1 MVPKLGWSRT
11 GGVQSW
17 NFQSKVWSQRSRSWS
32 CYGCQRLLSNAFF
45 LESRLLEWMC
55 LGNCPRR
62 IKTLFGSTKIA
73 CFSLMR
79 FWIVNSSRAETE
91 KPISKSLIGVKQR
104 LHFRDASVL
113 GQCCQLIRL
122 KWGSFCQHYTLIP
135 FLNEKSHWVIL
146 IPAIV
151 SLINEL

>member
-1 MVPKLGWSRT
+1 M
-11 GGVQSW
+11 VQSLDEVGLVG
-17 NFQSKVWSQRSRSWS
+17 FRVETSKSKVWSQRSRSWS

-104 LHFRDASVL
+104 LHFIDASSLEPVL
-113 GQCCQLIRL
+113 PAVIIWL
-122 KWGSFCQHYTLIP
+122 KV
-135 FLNEKSHWVIL
+135 VIL
-146 IPAIV
+146 AGLHIFTFTLRKKKNHSV
-151 SLINEL
+151 SIL